1 MPKKKIDQSRQATQ
15 GVVSLASTVKS
26 NQSNRSWTAKQN
38 EAAIRNLKLARE
50 AKSMY
55 QKLRKEGFTRDTV
68 TEATQIIEFQLNRL
82 STFQPEKNPA
92 VAQLLDEIGGTFPS
106 ANELATMSNSEYYKY
121 ATTLRTF
128 LGNSLSDGKAID
140 RLFDKIL
147 YEVVGTQLQRKKNER
162 MQAYHRRRKQFID
175 EHEEISREAFKLY
188 RQLESTHAA
197 VILRGKRSP
206 QAYGSDNLIT
216 DLFDFVENEYDGDFD
231 KAVAYWQKQLSEQY
245 RWEEQ
250 EIARLGKGTKLTKFD
265 WTGREKYAS
274 FTPER
279 L

>member
-50 AKSMY
+50 AKSRY

-197 VILRGKRSP
+197 VILRGKLSP

-265 WTGREKYAS
+265 WTGRVNSAS
-274 FTPER
+274 FKPER